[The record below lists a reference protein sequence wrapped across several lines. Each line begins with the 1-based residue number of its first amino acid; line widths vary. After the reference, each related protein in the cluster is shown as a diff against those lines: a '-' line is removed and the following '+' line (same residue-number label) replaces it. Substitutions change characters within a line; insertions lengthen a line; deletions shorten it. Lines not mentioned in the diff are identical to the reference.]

1 MDPSPKRDN
10 GSPDTSVGVPLSARR
25 NTTFFLSFII
35 CFILWLI
42 FSGRF
47 DAFHITLGLISS
59 AIVSFLSGDLLF
71 TASRPKGILR
81 MWVGLAWY
89 IPWLLYQVFLANLQ
103 VMYLTFHPRLID
115 KIDPHIIEFESRLKS
130 DYSRTTF
137 ANSITLTP
145 GTITVNVT
153 VLGRFSVHCINT
165 KAGEPLPGE
174 MEKRIAKVFRE

>member
-1 MDPSPKRDN
+1 MDPSPNRDKR
-10 GSPDTSVGVPLSARR
+10 SPDTPIGASSDTRR
-25 NTTFFLSFII
+25 STTFFLSFII
-35 CFILWLI
+35 FLILWLI

-47 DAFHITLGLISS
+47 DSFHITMGLISS

-71 TASRPKGILR
+71 TSSRPKGLLR
-81 MWVGLAWY
+81 MWVRLAGY

-115 KIDPHIIEFESRLKS
+115 KIDPQIIEFDSRLTS

>member
-1 MDPSPKRDN
+1 MDPSPNRDKPT
-10 GSPDTSVGVPLSARR
+10 PDTSLGAPLGSRR

-35 CFILWLI
+35 FFILWLI

-47 DAFHITLGLISS
+47 DSFHITLGLVSS
-59 AIVSFLSGDLLF
+59 AMVSFLSGDLLF
-71 TASRPKGILR
+71 ESGRPKGMFR
-81 MWVGLAWY
+81 MWVRFAGY
-89 IPWLLYQVFLANLQ
+89 IPWLLVQIFIANLQ

-115 KIDPHIIEFESRLKS
+115 KIDPQIIEFESRLKS

-153 VLGRFSVHCINT
+153 VLGKFAVHCINT

>member
-1 MDPSPKRDN
+1 MDPSPKRDK
-10 GSPDTSVGVPLSARR
+10 GSSDTSVGAPLETRR

-35 CFILWLI
+35 FFILWLI

-47 DAFHITLGLISS
+47 DTFHITMGLVAS

-71 TASRPKGILR
+71 TTSRPKGLIR
-81 MWVGLAWY
+81 MWVRLAGY
-89 IPWLLYQVFLANLQ
+89 IPWLLVQVFLANLQ

-115 KIDPHIIEFESRLKS
+115 IIDPQIIEFDSRLKS